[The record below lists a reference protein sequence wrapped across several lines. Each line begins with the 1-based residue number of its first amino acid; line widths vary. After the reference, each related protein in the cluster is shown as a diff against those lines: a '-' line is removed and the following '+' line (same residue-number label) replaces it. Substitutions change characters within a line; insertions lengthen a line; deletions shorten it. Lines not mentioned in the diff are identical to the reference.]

1 MTIMVNV
8 LLIVYSPVRN
18 EFMTVCLSAADR
30 VRNRTLFEREVRT
43 MEKITKEELM
53 KKLNLTEE
61 ELEKVVGGL
70 SCEEQCLFLYDP
82 GDPRLIS
89 CRGEC

>member
-1 MTIMVNV
+1 MNKKEI
-8 LLIVYSPVRN
+8 
-18 EFMTVCLSAADR
+18 D
-30 VRNRTLFEREVRT
+30 T
-43 MEKITKEELM
+43 MEKINKEELM
-53 KKLNLTEE
+53 KKLSLTEE

-89 CRGEC
+89 CRGAC